1 MHTHTGDRQGCEQQA
16 WLWGAAHQGHSLLS
30 LGGILYII
38 IIIIIKE
45 ALYVTI
51 INTIIKA
58 TWNFFE
64 KKHPILKMKAPLK
77 LFLSK
82 SGRSDWKT
90 DGGDEQRRP
99 KRGWRDFLGWVS
111 LPSSLVMNHY
121 CHHPCHQGPMSLESM
136 IIMKNITMLKKPA
149 CCMLM
154 TLKAMTI
161 IILTKVPLLT
171 TSPQS
176 RSCQLPH
183 WRQWWRGN
191 STGCLSSGWAW
202 EGRLAITISK
212 TCLTKSFCFQP
223 TSPKRDLQQIQNAG
237 KATSWK
243 MFHLTNMK
251 LFSVEQWNMM
261 ELSSFHL
268 PNPF

>member
-1 MHTHTGDRQGCEQQA
+1 
-16 WLWGAAHQGHSLLS
+16 
-30 LGGILYII
+30 
-38 IIIIIKE
+38 
-45 ALYVTI
+45 
-51 INTIIKA
+51 
-58 TWNFFE
+58 
-64 KKHPILKMKAPLK
+64 
-77 LFLSK
+77 
-82 SGRSDWKT
+82 
-90 DGGDEQRRP
+90 
-99 KRGWRDFLGWVS
+99 
-111 LPSSLVMNHY
+111 
-121 CHHPCHQGPMSLESM
+121 MSLESM
-136 IIMKNITMLKKPA
+136 IIMENITMLKRPG

-202 EGRLAITISK
+202 EGRLTITISK

-243 MFHLTNMK
+243 MFHYLTNMK

-268 PNPF
+268 QSLFFRFSFNWNEI